1 MRLPQ
6 ERLTMPSWS
15 SGLTTT
21 ARGLGAAHQRLRDRL
36 LPLAYGK
43 PCRRCG
49 QPMLKG
55 QALDLGH
62 PEDRPRMADPH
73 NLAGAAIEHTR
84 CNRRAGQRLA
94 TRLRQPA
101 RRVAN
106 RREW

>member
-1 MRLPQ
+1 MS
-6 ERLTMPSWS
+6 SWS
-15 SGLTTT
+15 AGLNTS
-21 ARGLGAAHQRLRDRL
+21 ARGLGNAHQQLRRRL

-55 QALDLGH
+55 QRLDLGH

-73 NLAGAAIEHTR
+73 NLTGAAIEHR
-84 CNRRAGQRLA
+84 SCNRRAGQRLA
-94 TRLRQPA
+94 TRVRTAQSH
-101 RRVAN
+101 RSNRN